1 MFSFDTDFTDLQKQ
15 VKRYS
20 DYLKPVEFMKFG
32 SYFFLDKL
40 WEISFKISFTAT
52 PGLSSLLLEKLVC

>member
-40 WEISFKISFTAT
+40 
-52 PGLSSLLLEKLVC
+52 